1 MRRGLAVAGVG
12 VFFTLPPIWVIPFL
26 NWAAYVIYGG
36 WPLLL
41 ALPVTTVWP
50 AWARTSP
57 SDCLACW
64 LTRHHTLMHLRR

>member
-1 MRRGLAVAGVG
+1 MRRVLAVAGVG

-50 AWARTSP
+50 A
-57 SDCLACW
+57 
-64 LTRHHTLMHLRR
+64 